1 MQVEATQYCRRIKQK
16 VTKMSFFTGALV
28 ALLIVAVVAYL
39 RHIRKAYDFF
49 TRLGIPG
56 PPPTLFFGNFLKII
70 RTRVPSIA
78 LQEWTSKYGPVFC
91 YFEGHTPI
99 LVISEPDVLQDVFVK
114 SFSKF
119 HSRRESLVNDQK
131 AKDCNLFDAVGLRW
145 KRQRFVINPAFSS
158 VKLKQMLP
166 LISRSVEILMR
177 KFLFCLFWSQS

>member
-91 YFEGHTPI
+91 YFKGHTPI

-119 HSRRESLVNDQK
+119 KSRCESLVNDQK